1 MAELTH
7 DGTDDGFHEIQLS
20 GKQLA
25 FLVMMTLSGLVL
37 TFLLGV
43 QVGRGVR
50 AERGEDP
57 IDADPVASTAAAD
70 TGAAA
75 APAEPP
81 APTPETPLS
90 YPERL
95 SGTPPAETLKPSDAP
110 EPAQPR
116 AQEPPAAAAPAAAA
130 EDKAA
135 PPPAPSKPPA
145 AATRTAANVPT
156 SGRPGRWVVQVISL
170 KNRAG
175 AAEITQELIAKGYP
189 AFMLPPPSGTPTLY
203 RVQIGRYN
211 DRNEADRIA
220 RRLTRE
226 NGYKPEVKR

>member
-7 DGTDDGFHEIQLS
+7 DAADDGFHEIQLS

-57 IDADPVASTAAAD
+57 LDTAPVASTASAD

-95 SGTPPAETLKPSDAP
+95 GGTPPAETLKPQAEAPAPVQPPTP
-110 EPAQPR
+110 EPTQPPTPAETPETR
-116 AQEPPAAAAPAAAA
+116 ATAPASPTPPSAASRA
-130 EDKAA
+130 
-135 PPPAPSKPPA
+135 
-145 AATRTAANVPT
+145 AANVPT
-156 SGRPGRWVVQVISL
+156 SGRAGRWVVQVISL

-175 AAEITQELIAKGYP
+175 AAEITQQLIAKGYP
-189 AFMLPPPSGTPTLY
+189 AFMLPPSGPPTLY
-203 RVQIGRYN
+203 RVQIGKYN
-211 DRNEADRIA
+211 DRNEADRVA
-220 RRLTRE
+220 RRLIRE
-226 NGYKPEVKR
+226 EGYKPEVKR

>member
-1 MAELTH
+1 VAELTH
-7 DGTDDGFHEIQLS
+7 DAADDGFHEIQLS

-25 FLVMMTLSGLVL
+25 FLVMMTMSGLVL

-50 AERGEDP
+50 AERGEEPMDS
-57 IDADPVASTAAAD
+57 AAAATAAPVD
-70 TGAAA
+70 TGASA

-90 YPERL
+90 YPDRL
-95 SGTPPAETLKPSDAP
+95 SGAPPAETLKPQAETPDPAP
-110 EPAQPR
+110 EPAAPPP
-116 AQEPPAAAAPAAAA
+116 AAETTPAPAAAPPAAAA
-130 EDKAA
+130 
-135 PPPAPSKPPA
+135 
-145 AATRTAANVPT
+145 TRASANVPT

-175 AAEITQELIAKGYP
+175 AAEITQQLIGKGYP

-211 DRNEADRIA
+211 DRGEADRVA

-226 NGYKPEVKR
+226 DGYKPEVKR

>member
-7 DGTDDGFHEIQLS
+7 DGADDGFHEIQLS

-25 FLVMMTLSGLVL
+25 FLVMMTMSGLVL

-57 IDADPVASTAAAD
+57 IDTAAAANAAPAD
-70 TGAAA
+70 TGATA

-90 YPERL
+90 YPDRL
-95 SGTPPAETLKPSDAP
+95 SGAPPAETLKPQAETPEPAPPAAP
-110 EPAQPR
+110 EP
-116 AQEPPAAAAPAAAA
+116 
-130 EDKAA
+130 AA
-135 PPPAPSKPPA
+135 PPPAAETRPAPA
-145 AATRTAANVPT
+145 AATPPPAATRAAASVPT

-175 AAEITQELIAKGYP
+175 AAEITQQLIAKGYP

-211 DRNEADRIA
+211 DRSEADRIA

-226 NGYKPEVKR
+226 DGYKPEVKR

>member
-7 DGTDDGFHEIQLS
+7 DGVDDGFHEIQLS

-57 IDADPVASTAAAD
+57 IDAAPAVSTAAAD
-70 TGAAA
+70 TGTGTTA

-81 APTPETPLS
+81 AAASEAPGLS

-95 SGTPPAETLKPSDAP
+95 QGNKTSEALAP
-110 EPAQPR
+110 KTE
-116 AQEPPAAAAPAAAA
+116 EPPAPRP
-130 EDKAA
+130 EPQPSAA
-135 PPPAPSKPPA
+135 PPATASPEATTPPVKTEKPAP
-145 AATRTAANVPT
+145 ATRSVPKVPT
-156 SGRPGRWVVQVISL
+156 SGQPGRWVVQVISL
-170 KNRAG
+170 KNGAG
-175 AAEITQELIAKGYP
+175 AAEITQRLRDKGYP
-189 AFMLPPPSGTPTLY
+189 AFMLQPSGTPMLY
-203 RVQIGRYN
+203 RVQVGKYN
-211 DRNEADRIA
+211 DRTEADRVA
-220 RRLTRE
+220 RRLARE
-226 NGYKPEVKR
+226 EDFKPEVKR

>member
-57 IDADPVASTAAAD
+57 VDAAPAASTASAD

-95 SGTPPAETLKPSDAP
+95 SGTPPSETLKPQAEAP
-110 EPAQPR
+110 PPVQTRPAEPTPPPAPAAAETR
-116 AQEPPAAAAPAAAA
+116 ATPPPAASTPPPAAAAR
-130 EDKAA
+130 
-135 PPPAPSKPPA
+135 A
-145 AATRTAANVPT
+145 AATVPT

-175 AAEITQELIAKGYP
+175 AAEITQKLIAKGYP
-189 AFMLPPPSGTPTLY
+189 AFMLPPSGAPTLY
-203 RVQIGRYN
+203 RVQIGKYG
-211 DRNEADRIA
+211 DRNEADRVA

-226 NGYKPEVKR
+226 EGYKPEVKR